1 MMRGLNTRPSG
12 SLLGGVHGE
21 QTMGLKWF
29 SSSEML
35 SLLSGLIERSGLCK
49 EAKADRE
56 LKGRRFSTVRSGAE
70 RQRWFRVDSRTPM
83 MGLEV
88 GVMAVA

>member
-1 MMRGLNTRPSG
+1 MMRGLSTRPSG

-35 SLLSGLIERSGLCK
+35 SLLSGLMERSGLCK
-49 EAKADRE
+49 EAKDGRE
-56 LKGRRFSTVRSGAE
+56 LKGRRFSMVKSGAE
-70 RQRWFRVDSRTPM
+70 RQRLF
-83 MGLEV
+83 
-88 GVMAVA
+88 